1 MQHYHSNW
9 NRNHRSPS
17 FKKVLKSVWSL
28 PRGLWLRLKQEKKL
42 RRRIFK
48 LALYLAAAFLILVSL
63 TFAVVSLSLP
73 DPNKINAR
81 IVPQSTKI
89 YARDGTTLLYEIHG
103 EAKRTLIELAEI
115 PDYAKEATIA
125 IEDKNYYNNPGVDW
139 RGILRAVFR
148 NITRGEL
155 TGQGGST
162 ITQQFVRNAIL
173 TREKTFT
180 RKIKEIVLAIE
191 IQQKFTKD
199 EILKLYLNEIPYG
212 QNAYGIEAASQT
224 YFGKRARDLTLAESA
239 YLAAL
244 PQAPTFYSPSGPNRD
259 RLENRKNLVLAA
271 MLDQGYITQTAHDT
285 AKAEKVTFSKIKD
298 AIIAPHFVL
307 YVQDLLAEKY
317 GEKTLEEGGLKII
330 TTLDYRLQEIAEK
343 TVAEGVAKDE
353 NRNKAHNAALVAI
366 DPKTGQILAM
376 VGSRDFFDEE
386 HDGQVNVA
394 LRDRQPGSSIKP
406 YIYAAAFKEG
416 YSPATMLVDVK
427 TSFGTY
433 GNDEYIPQNYDGQNH
448 GILSMRKALAGSL
461 NVPAVK
467 TLALTGVDKAI
478 SLAKDLG
485 ITSNIS
491 AERCGLALVLG
502 GCELKLIDHVSAMGV
517 FAAGGVRHEKTPI
530 LEVLDSKGNVLEK
543 YEDNAEEVLDPQIA
557 YQVVSI
563 MSDNDARSFIFGSRS
578 PLVLPD
584 RVVAA
589 KTGTTQAWK
598 DGWTIGFTPSL
609 VAGVWRGDSRGEE
622 MRAGADGVIV
632 AAPIWN
638 QFMRAALTDTPP
650 EQFTE
655 PAGIQHVVVDAI
667 SGKLPTQYTQSTKTE
682 VFAEFALPQQFDDV
696 HIAVK
701 INKQNGKRANAQTPQ
716 ELVETRIYTV
726 IHSEMPDNPDWEGP
740 VRAWAEAAGYSF
752 PPTEED
758 DGSISPE
765 LLPNQVSFLTPVND
779 QEVIAPFNVQVNISG
794 SSVAGLDLILEG
806 EYLGSKISPPYS
818 FTVESAK
825 KGWQTLTAVVKL
837 QNGEVIQNSIRINV
851 TANANQ

>member
-1 MQHYHSNW
+1 M
-9 NRNHRSPS
+9 
-17 FKKVLKSVWSL
+17 
-28 PRGLWLRLKQEKKL
+28 

-609 VAGVWRGDSRGEE
+609 VAGVWRGNSRGEE

>member
-1 MQHYHSNW
+1 
-9 NRNHRSPS
+9 
-17 FKKVLKSVWSL
+17 
-28 PRGLWLRLKQEKKL
+28 L

-609 VAGVWRGDSRGEE
+609 VAGVWRGNSRGEE